1 MKTGFNYKGAT
12 DSIRANIEKMENSM
26 KIGRDQCLKIIGMTV
41 KANVEGTIPRSEYT
55 VRYLKKKGKVARV
68 HMADDVIYKINT
80 SKSGERYVSIRGDKT
95 TGSLW
100 HLVNDGHA
108 AEDGT
113 YVPGTF
119 FIEKSLSQ
127 SDDEI
132 DSIIDSF
139 LEDIVSG

>member
-26 KIGRDQCLKIIGMTV
+26 RVGRDQCLKIIGMTV
-41 KANVEGTIPRSEYT
+41 KANVEGSIPRSEYT

-68 HMADDVIYKINT
+68 HMADDVEYKL
-80 SKSGERYVSIRGDKT
+80 KSSRAMGRYVSVGGGKS
-95 TGSLW
+95 TGTLW

-119 FIEKSLSQ
+119 FIEKSLSK
-127 SDDEI
+127 SDEEI
-132 DSIIDSF
+132 NSIIDSF